1 MQMLTK
7 NLSRRNILVVAVL
20 ITLLIAYLSLMK
32 VPRVQLELTHLDK
45 LEHTLAYFVLGLSWF
60 FSLKR
65 KTILNKL
72 IVFLICVFY
81 GILLEVL
88 QENITTYRTGDYL
101 DGIANSLGVCFA
113 LLIINLISK
122 KNKDI

>member
-1 MQMLTK
+1 MLTK

-113 LLIINLISK
+113 LLIFNLISK